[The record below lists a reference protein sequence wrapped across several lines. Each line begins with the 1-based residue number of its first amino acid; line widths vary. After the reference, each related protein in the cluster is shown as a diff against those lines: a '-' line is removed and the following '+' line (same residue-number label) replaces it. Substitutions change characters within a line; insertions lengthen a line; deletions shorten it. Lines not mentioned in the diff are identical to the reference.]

1 MREKGRSESCVSAG
15 DPAVG
20 TAAAAELWTGSWV
33 LERLAMEISSSC
45 SSGGLSLEKLV
56 GLAIRRN
63 PRRAHLLVSNVLGKH
78 VPADPRLVYG
88 VGLALGETVDRFLAG
103 LGDTGHPSELPAA
116 LGGDAVAL
124 GSLLNS
130 LRLAREARGSRD
142 EFGPPTVLGFAETAT
157 GLGHAVADFL
167 DAPYIHSTRRSVP
180 GIAPLAGF
188 TEEHS
193 HAADHHLLPS
203 DSQFMNRA
211 GALVLVDDELTT
223 GRTAMNTILALH
235 QQSPRS
241 HYVLASLV
249 DLRTPTDCAVAGDLA
264 RRLGVQIDVVSL
276 VSGEVRQPSDVLRRA
291 AGVLDQYGA
300 EEPVLLTT
308 SSTAPVTELEVR
320 WPPHVLETGR
330 HGYES
335 QDRTELDAT
344 LHEAASPI
352 IELLRGLEPG
362 SHVHLLGTEE
372 FTYVPLRLA
381 IQVAEDLPQA
391 TVTFSS
397 TTRSPVLPIDE
408 PGYAIR
414 SSLTFLSHDDP
425 TDGSSVRY
433 AYNLGSGDDAQF
445 DAIVVL
451 VEASADSPSLRSS
464 GGLVAA
470 LRHITRRVLVI
481 VIPRRSSPVGLSAP

>member
-1 MREKGRSESCVSAG
+1 MSAG
-15 DPAVG
+15 DLADG
-20 TAAAAELWTGSWV
+20 TAPVAELWAGSWV
-33 LERLAMEISSSC
+33 RERLAMEVSGSC

-88 VGLALGETVDRFLAG
+88 VGLALGGAVDSFLAD
-103 LGDTGHPSELPAA
+103 LGDTGLPSELPAA
-116 LGGDAVAL
+116 LGGDAAAL
-124 GSLLNS
+124 GAILKSLE
-130 LRLAREARGSRD
+130 LAREARRSRGD
-142 EFGPPTVLGFAETAT
+142 LNSPIVLGFAETAT

-180 GIAPLAGF
+180 GIAPLARF

-193 HAADHHLLPS
+193 HAVDHHLLPS

-235 QQSPRS
+235 RQAPRG

-249 DLRTPTDCAVAGDLA
+249 DLRTASDCAEADDLA
-264 RRLGVQIDVVSL
+264 RRLGAQIDAVSL
-276 VSGEVRQPSDVLRRA
+276 VAGEVTQPSDVMSRA
-291 AGVLDQYGA
+291 AAVLDQLGG
-300 EEPVLLTT
+300 EEPGPLTA
-308 SSTAPVTELEVR
+308 SRAAPVTELEVP

-335 QDRTELDAT
+335 QDRTELHAA
-344 LHEAASPI
+344 LQEAASPI
-352 IELLRGLEPG
+352 VDLLRDLEPG
-362 SHVHLLGTEE
+362 SRVHVLGTEE

-381 IQVAEDLPQA
+381 IQVAQDLPQT

-397 TTRSPVLPIDE
+397 TTRSPVLAIDE

-414 SSLTFLSHDDP
+414 SSLTFMSHDDS
-425 TDGSSVRY
+425 TDRSSVRY
-433 AYNLGSGDDAQF
+433 AYNLGSRDAAQF

-451 VEASADSPSLRSS
+451 VDASGDSPSLRSP
-464 GGLVAA
+464 GGLVPA

-481 VIPRRSSPVGLSAP
+481 VIPRRASPDRLPAR